1 VDGEDSQRLALGSGM
16 SHSIWLFVMALSG
29 WFAGKSVGGKRL
41 GAVGDILLGITGAQ
55 MVRFSLDVLRV
66 SVDDTSA
73 LLFSVWGATA
83 LPYLV
88 RFLMKPRDRRASARP
103 SQTPGLAKPPVTI
116 SPFATP
122 PNDGHV
128 SRQDEGAECEA
139 RKGYLQAS

>member
-1 VDGEDSQRLALGSGM
+1 
-16 SHSIWLFVMALSG
+16 MALSG

-41 GAVGDILLGITGAQ
+41 GAVADILLGITGAE
-55 MVRFSLDVLRV
+55 MVRFLLDVLRV
-66 SVDDTSA
+66 SVDDTHA
-73 LLFSVWGATA
+73 LLFSVWGAVA

-88 RFLMKPRDRRASARP
+88 RFLMKRRDRRASARP

-128 SRQDEGAECEA
+128 GNRQDERAEPGA

>member
-1 VDGEDSQRLALGSGM
+1 M
-16 SHSIWLFVMALSG
+16 SHSIWLFVMALCG

-41 GAVGDILLGITGAQ
+41 GAVTDILLGITGAQ
-55 MVRFSLDVLRV
+55 TVRFLLDVVRV
-66 SVDDTSA
+66 SVDETNA
-73 LLFSVWGATA
+73 LLFSVWGAAA
-83 LPYLV
+83 LPCLV
-88 RFLMKPRDRRASARP
+88 RFLMKGRDRRASARP

-128 SRQDEGAECEA
+128 SNRQDEGAERGA